1 MSYPAMLL
9 AVMSVGG
16 LVSAGDVA
24 RSPSADQTGT
34 FRLASE
40 VYVQQPRGMLP
51 PLATREGQVPKLSPE
66 SGLVAPKSAAGEQK
80 PDATKPKGAPELG
93 GALAPAGASS
103 GQVSCDPS
111 NASSQACYSAT
122 QQARPP
128 TR

>member
-16 LVSAGDVA
+16 LVSDSDVV
-24 RSPSADQTGT
+24 RSPSADQTST
-34 FRLASE
+34 FRLANE
-40 VYVQQPRGMLP
+40 VYVQQPHGMLP
-51 PLATREGQVPKLSPE
+51 PLATRAGEIPKLSPE
-66 SGLVAPKSAAGEQK
+66 SGLVAPKTTPGGLK
-80 PDATKPKGAPELG
+80 PATAKKGSPELG
-93 GALAPAGASS
+93 GSPAPAGSS

-111 NASSQACYSAT
+111 NSSSQACYSAT